1 MATSQLPWQS
11 IPRFIPGTTNV
22 QEYSQKLR
30 FLAEM
35 WPKESLHLLAPR
47 AALLV
52 EGTAFKLVALLDP
65 EKLKAQ
71 DTTGVQLLVTTI
83 GGKWGATDFEEKFE
97 FFERSL
103 YGTIQKSDES
113 HDSFLSRFEA
123 NFTELLQRKT
133 TLEEVQAYV
142 LLRQSSLPP
151 EDKKKILLEHGGKL
165 QYQPVVSSFRLLGSK
180 FFHEVQA
187 GKPTVKNKVYDVN
200 MVEESEMNST
210 SAESSERVIFLSQ
223 EETEPELDSEY
234 MEAMIAAEN
243 QDAMTVSAFESE
255 LEEFLQDT
263 PEMHDAF
270 VTYQEARQR
279 LLDQKR
285 SRGFW
290 PPRGGGKKGGY
301 KGRGKGSGKGAR
313 REQLLA
319 RIAKSHCRHCGEK
332 GHWRAECPSRNR
344 DNPSQSAAATA
355 NVVQQEDEALLPSID
370 ENDEIFTNEELDLA
384 EACERPAK
392 CLSFSTDFLRSHK
405 KISSVD
411 HSVFSHDV
419 EHAFMAKT
427 QDMTGKYFPSFNH
440 AANRQMLAQRM
451 SLWQRSH
458 ECPGSNPVTTPIHK
472 SGTHNP
478 AQDKTQT
485 RIHNSAHVH
494 ASHPV
499 AARHARGH
507 MSLTENPKVSQVPD
521 AFVVSCPDRCEATSA
536 ILDTGASRSV
546 IGSKVLETL
555 LQKLPQE
562 VQNAVRK
569 KPSNVKFRFGNNQ
582 TLTSKYCVY
591 LPLYSVDVS
600 ECL

>member
-1 MATSQLPWQS
+1 M
-11 IPRFIPGTTNV
+11 
-22 QEYSQKLR
+22 
-30 FLAEM
+30 
-35 WPKESLHLLAPR
+35 
-47 AALLV
+47 
-52 EGTAFKLVALLDP
+52 
-65 EKLKAQ
+65 KLKAQ

-103 YGTIQKSDES
+103 YGTIQKADES

-180 FFHEVQA
+180 FFHEFQA

-210 SAESSERVIFLSQ
+210 SAEPSERVIYLSQ

-234 MEAMIAAEN
+234 MDAMIAAEN
-243 QDAMTVSAFESE
+243 HDALTVSAFESE

-263 PEMHDAF
+263 PEMHEAF

-290 PPRGGGKKGGY
+290 PPRGGGGKKGSF
-301 KGRGKGSGKGAR
+301 KGRGKGGGKGAR

-355 NVVQQEDEALLPSID
+355 NVVQQEDEAILPSIN

-384 EACERPAK
+384 EACERPVD
-392 CLSFSTDFLRSHK
+392 CLSHSTLSSRSHK
-405 KISSVD
+405 KIRSVA
-411 HSVFSHDV
+411 VPEFSHDV
-419 EHAFMAKT
+419 EHVFMART
-427 QDMTGKYFPSFNH
+427 QDH
-440 AANRQMLAQRM
+440 D
-451 SLWQRSH
+451 W
-458 ECPGSNPVTTPIHK
+458 
-472 SGTHNP
+472 
-478 AQDKTQT
+478 
-485 RIHNSAHVH
+485 
-494 ASHPV
+494 
-499 AARHARGH
+499 
-507 MSLTENPKVSQVPD
+507 
-521 AFVVSCPDRCEATSA
+521 
-536 ILDTGASRSV
+536 
-546 IGSKVLETL
+546 
-555 LQKLPQE
+555 
-562 VQNAVRK
+562 
-569 KPSNVKFRFGNNQ
+569 
-582 TLTSKYCVY
+582 
-591 LPLYSVDVS
+591 
-600 ECL
+600 